1 LKRYLVT
8 SALPYANGY
17 LHLGHCAG
25 AYLPADIFVR
35 YLRLKGNEVLYV
47 CGSDEHG
54 VAITIAA
61 DKEQVTPQE
70 IIDKYHYANK
80 ESFEK
85 FGMSFDTYSRTSL
98 PIHHDTAREFF
109 KDFLQKGFLLEREEE
124 QFYDEDANMFLPD
137 RYVEGVC
144 PNCGYDHARGDQ
156 CDSCGAYYNQLELQ
170 NPVSLVSGKP
180 PVVKKTN
187 HWYMK
192 FDAFQGFLEK
202 YIESH
207 KADWKENVLQQSR
220 SWLKQGLT
228 ERAITRDLT
237 WGVKIDDIPGISV
250 DKANGKVL
258 YVWFDAVLG
267 YISATKELILQL
279 SEQGKAAP
287 DDWKKW
293 WQSRDTTYIAFIG
306 KDNIVFHTL
315 IFPAMLNGRG
325 SNYIIPE
332 NVPANEFL
340 NLEGQKFSKSRN
352 WSIDLRDFIDDFP
365 QEHFI
370 DSLRYTLAV
379 NLPETKD
386 SDFTWKDFQ
395 ARSNNELTAVFGNFV
410 NRSLQFIY
418 KNYEGQ
424 IPILPDKFK
433 WVGLYWKN
441 LVTYFEST
449 DLEDGEILN
458 NVPAELRKILS
469 ENDINLIFAL
479 WKGIKSISDFYE
491 RFRFRDGLMETM
503 NVARAANKYFNDEEP
518 WKTIKEDSSKC
529 AKTLYICVQ
538 VVNSLAV
545 LFAPVVPFTSK
556 KIFNFLNVKPQT
568 GEPNQGHPNKDFWS
582 DCACPSLKDGSKLNL
597 PELLFTKIEDETIDK
612 QISKL
617 GNKSELPSVE
627 PEELIEIDD
636 FAKVKLLTAK
646 IISAENVKKSKKL
659 LKLQV
664 DIGTEKRQILA
675 GIAEHYKPEDLVGKI
690 VIVVANL
697 KPAKLMGLESQ
708 GMMLAASDADGKLY
722 FLTPEKDDIGIG
734 AEVR

>member
-1 LKRYLVT
+1 
-8 SALPYANGY
+8 
-17 LHLGHCAG
+17 
-25 AYLPADIFVR
+25 
-35 YLRLKGNEVLYV
+35 
-47 CGSDEHG
+47 
-54 VAITIAA
+54 
-61 DKEQVTPQE
+61 
-70 IIDKYHYANK
+70 
-80 ESFEK
+80 
-85 FGMSFDTYSRTSL
+85 
-98 PIHHDTAREFF
+98 
-109 KDFLQKGFLLEREEE
+109 
-124 QFYDEDANMFLPD
+124 
-137 RYVEGVC
+137 
-144 PNCGYDHARGDQ
+144 
-156 CDSCGAYYNQLELQ
+156 
-170 NPVSLVSGKP
+170 
-180 PVVKKTN
+180 
-187 HWYMK
+187 
-192 FDAFQGFLEK
+192 
-202 YIESH
+202 
-207 KADWKENVLQQSR
+207 
-220 SWLKQGLT
+220 
-228 ERAITRDLT
+228 
-237 WGVKIDDIPGISV
+237 
-250 DKANGKVL
+250 
-258 YVWFDAVLG
+258 
-267 YISATKELILQL
+267 
-279 SEQGKAAP
+279 
-287 DDWKKW
+287 
-293 WQSRDTTYIAFIG
+293 
-306 KDNIVFHTL
+306 
-315 IFPAMLNGRG
+315 
-325 SNYIIPE
+325 
-332 NVPANEFL
+332 
-340 NLEGQKFSKSRN
+340 
-352 WSIDLRDFIDDFP
+352 
-365 QEHFI
+365 
-370 DSLRYTLAV
+370 
-379 NLPETKD
+379 
-386 SDFTWKDFQ
+386 
-395 ARSNNELTAVFGNFV
+395 
-410 NRSLQFIY
+410 
-418 KNYEGQ
+418 
-424 IPILPDKFK
+424 
-433 WVGLYWKN
+433 LYWKN